1 MPFTLTSPSFVD
13 GAPIPK
19 QFTCDGANITPP
31 LTWTGSPEGTRSFAL
46 IVEDTDAADG
56 IFTHWVIYDI
66 PAQTTAWPSDVS
78 SKTIRNSFG
87 RSGYGGPCPPPGGGA
102 HRYLFTMYAVDVRYL
117 ALADSELD
125 DLRSAL
131 DAHTLA
137 VGHLVGW
144 YERAG

>member
-13 GAPIPK
+13 GALIPK
-19 QFTCDGANITPP
+19 QFTCDGANMPPP
-31 LTWTGSPEGTRSFAL
+31 LTWTGSPEGTRSLAL
-46 IVEDTDAADG
+46 IVEDTDAPDG

-87 RSGYGGPCPPPGGGA
+87 RSGYGGPCPPPGGGP
-102 HRYLFTMYAVDVRYL
+102 HRYLFTMHAVDMRYL
-117 ALADSELD
+117 PLAGNELV

-137 VGHLVGW
+137 VGRLVGC